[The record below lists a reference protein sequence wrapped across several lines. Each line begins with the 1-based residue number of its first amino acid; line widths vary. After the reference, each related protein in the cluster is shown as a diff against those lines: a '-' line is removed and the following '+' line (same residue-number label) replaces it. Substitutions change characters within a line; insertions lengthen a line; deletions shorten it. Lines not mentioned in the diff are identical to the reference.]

1 LLLLSVSIIGW
12 ALGAFYAK
20 PLLET
25 KIKNAFQRSTS
36 GKYDLTFDGLEINY
50 SDGGLSISNLH
61 VRPNKDSIS
70 ALDSNSVIEI
80 SCSKVSV
87 IRVNFWKT
95 FFSKSFAAAE
105 LVLET
110 PRVSVFAL
118 EKPKADSRKVEDEK
132 TFGQLQLGKIKV
144 NNASAS
150 VIDKKNGQ
158 LLFETQNLN
167 MFVDG
172 FDITNDLI
180 PLYDHFTIES
190 FDNSMGIFPGQ
201 RFRVNTLYLA
211 GGSEYTGLNASG
223 FDISEIDSSLR
234 KALKIPKEIT
244 FSLDGI
250 SLESESLSNLI
261 EQIITGKIE
270 QIFVSKL
277 LLKHPTVEIETGK
290 NIQQTEEASE
300 EFNSISKK
308 LRLPSIE
315 KLGILDGRFIWKKN
329 GVPKPILSIS
339 NIHLSASGV
348 KPRLGDKVPFVY
360 STAEISMGKILFT
373 YPGSQYDFSA
383 NKLIY
388 RSVTDSLK
396 IKEFTC
402 LANKSIDSFYMDKKW
417 REDRIEFRCDTIEV
431 GNSHIADFVLR
442 NEFSP
447 ENIVFKNPI
456 VHVYTDKRLNH
467 EPGFFK
473 PFPLERLRGIQA
485 EYSIPHISF
494 VNGKA
499 TYSEKV
505 ANSPG
510 LGSLM
515 IERANML
522 ITGVKNPASRTDSAH
537 IYFDCS
543 FGGDSYGEIW
553 LDIPLFGDDEIQ
565 YGTGMIKDLSFKQL
579 NSITENTV
587 FMGFGGGKLDS
598 CRFSFKG
605 INGVAEGNSVF
616 HYNDLKVKLYKSV
629 DVPAYKTKVLFNKT
643 FLSLAANFLINKSN
657 PTEKGDLLTGK
668 IEFKRDRQKGP
679 LNFWIKSIM
688 TGLMNTVIDD
698 ISELKDLQE
707 EIKSLKT
714 SSKTGLL
721 SKIKSTPAQKYA
733 RKQTR
738 EAKKAIR
745 NADGKK

>member
-1 LLLLSVSIIGW
+1 VLLLFISIIIW
-12 ALGAFYAK
+12 ALGSFYAR

-36 GKYDLTFDGLEINY
+36 GKYDLSFDDLELTY
-50 SDGGLSISNLH
+50 SDGGLSITNLH
-61 VRPNKDSIS
+61 VRPNRDSIS

-87 IRVNFWKT
+87 LRVNFWKT
-95 FFSKSFAAAE
+95 FFSKSFAADE

-110 PRVSVFAL
+110 PRLSVFTV
-118 EKPKADSRKVEDEK
+118 EKVKADSRKSDEEK
-132 TFGQLQLGKIKV
+132 VFGQLRLGKIKV

-150 VIDKKNGQ
+150 VIDKRNGQ
-158 LLFETQNLN
+158 LLFETQHLN

-180 PLYDHFTIES
+180 PLYNHFTIES

-201 RFRVNTLYLA
+201 KFRVNTLYLA

-234 KALKIPKEIT
+234 KALKIPNEIS

-261 EQIITGKIE
+261 EQIIAGKVE

-277 LLKHPTVEIETGK
+277 LLKHPIVEIETGK
-290 NIQQTEEASE
+290 NIQQAEEAGE
-300 EFNSISKK
+300 EFNSVSKK

-315 KLGILDGRFIWKKN
+315 KLGILDGKFIWKKN
-329 GVPKPILSIS
+329 GIKKPVLDIS
-339 NIHLSASGV
+339 NIHLSATGV
-348 KPRLGDKVPFVY
+348 KPRLVGKVPFIY
-360 STAEISMGKILFT
+360 STAEISMGEILFT
-373 YPGSQYDFSA
+373 YPKSQYDFSA
-383 NKLIY
+383 KRLFY

-396 IKEFTC
+396 IKDFAC

-417 REDRIEFRCDTIEV
+417 REDRFEFRSDTVEV
-431 GNSHIADFVLR
+431 ENSHMTDFVLR
-442 NEFSP
+442 NKFTP
-447 ENIVFKNPI
+447 ENIRFKNP
-456 VHVYTDKRLNH
+456 VVNVYTDKRLNH
-467 EPGFFK
+467 EPGVFK
-473 PFPLERLRGIQA
+473 PFPLERLRRIDA
-485 EYSIPHISF
+485 EYSIPSISF
-494 VNGKA
+494 INGKA

-510 LGSLM
+510 LGSLTV
-515 IERANML
+515 EHANML
-522 ITGVKNPASRTDSAH
+522 ITGVKNPANITDSAH
-537 IYFDCS
+537 VYFDCS
-543 FGGDSYGEIW
+543 FGGNSYGEIR
-553 LDIPLFGDDEIQ
+553 LDIPLFGKDEIQ
-565 YGTGMIKDLSFKQL
+565 YGTGIIKNLSFKQL

-598 CRFSFKG
+598 CWFNFKG
-605 INGVAEGNSVF
+605 VNGVAEGNSVF
-616 HYNDLKVKLYKSV
+616 YYNGLKVKLYKSV
-629 DVPAYKTKVLFNKT
+629 DVPAYKAKVLFNKT
-643 FLSLAANFLINKSN
+643 FLSLVANFLINKSN
-657 PTEKGDLLTGK
+657 PTDKGDSLAGK
-668 IEFKRDRQKGP
+668 IEFKRDMQKGP

-707 EIKSLKT
+707 EIKSLK
-714 SSKTGLL
+714 SNSQTGLL
-721 SKIKSTPAQKYA
+721 SKIKSNPGKKFV
-733 RKQTR
+733 RKQAR
-738 EAKKAIR
+738 EAKKAIK